1 MIELELK
8 PYDAKTADAVFSA
21 LFCKGIDRED
31 GLKEIPSASLQL
43 VVSALEFIL
52 WDVSGEDRITIK
64 KAVGITEWLRDQQ
77 KMREWERRT
86 DRPG

>member
-1 MIELELK
+1 MIELK
-8 PYDAKTADAVFSA
+8 PYDKETAYAVFNA
-21 LFCKGIDRED
+21 LFCNGIERED
-31 GLKEIPSASLQL
+31 GQNEIPSASLQL
-43 VVSALEFIL
+43 VVSALEYIL

-77 KMREWERRT
+77 KMREWKRRT